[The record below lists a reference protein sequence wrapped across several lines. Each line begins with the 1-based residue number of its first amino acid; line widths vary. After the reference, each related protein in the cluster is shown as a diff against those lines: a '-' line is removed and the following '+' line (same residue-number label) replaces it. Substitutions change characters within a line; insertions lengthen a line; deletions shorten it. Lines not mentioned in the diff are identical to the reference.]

1 MPQSREKCKGGQ
13 ACLMQLGT
21 LGYSNPMTQAASPPQ
36 TSDQNGLSS
45 PATRADLFALFDRLG
60 ITHHTMDHRPV
71 FTVEEGADIKAAM
84 PGGHTKN
91 LFLKDKDG
99 SFFLVCALGQTQVR
113 LNQLHKT
120 LGCARLSFGSETH
133 LHELLGVTPGS
144 VTLFALI
151 NDPQGRVTLVLDEAL
166 LAAEPINFHPLK
178 NDATTAVSQAD
189 LAVFIRH
196 WGGAVYCCDFS
207 GETPQAKPWSSPA

>member
-1 MPQSREKCKGGQ
+1 MPQRWLKCKGGVP
-13 ACLMQLGT
+13 CLMQLGPI
-21 LGYSNPMTQAASPPQ
+21 GYSVGMTDTPSH
-36 TSDQNGLSS
+36 
-45 PATRADLFALFDRLG
+45 PATRADLFSLFDRLG
-60 ITHHTMDHRPV
+60 IKHYTLDHRPV

-99 SFFLVCALGQTQVR
+99 AFFLVCALGQTQVR

-120 LGCARLSFGSETH
+120 MGCARLSFGSKEH
-133 LHELLGVTPGS
+133 LLDLLGVTPGS

-151 NDPQGRVTLVLDEAL
+151 NDHARKVTLVLDEAL

-189 LAVFIRH
+189 LAVFIRN
-196 WGGAVYCCDFS
+196 WGGSVFRCDFS
-207 GETPQAKPWSSPA
+207 GELPQAMPWT

>member
-1 MPQSREKCKGGQ
+1 
-13 ACLMQLGT
+13 MQLGAM
-21 LGYSNPMTQAASPPQ
+21 GYSKGMTAAAS
-36 TSDQNGLSS
+36 D
-45 PATRADLFALFDRLG
+45 PATRAELFALFDRLG
-60 ITHHTMDHRPV
+60 MKHQTLDHRPV
-71 FTVEEGADIKAAM
+71 FTVEEGADIKAAL

-99 SFFLVCALGQTQVR
+99 AFFLVCALGQTQVR

-120 LGCARLSFGSETH
+120 LDCARLSFGSEAH
-133 LHELLGVTPGS
+133 LLEYLGVTPGS

-151 NDPQGRVTLVLDEAL
+151 NDPAQKVTLVLDEAL

-189 LAVFIRH
+189 LAVFIRQ
-196 WGGAVYCCDFS
+196 WGGRVYRCDFS
-207 GETPQAKPWSSPA
+207 GEAPQAKPWR